1 MCNQKVSKIVL
12 VIINILFILLGLGL
26 LIPGILV
33 VLNEDVINDDVLP
46 ALKSVSFG
54 VTNLGDMAKGLSITL
69 IVLGSFV
76 LVLSLI
82 GAIGACCKIRCLLI
96 IYIIIVLILAIGK
109 FVIVILWIIFNS
121 DIESK
126 LKTEMKSALLKFT
139 TDDLTTHELSSGW
152 NYLNMNLECCG
163 IDAVTGT
170 GADKNDYTNTVWYQG
185 TGATELPTSCCPS
198 ATSSSYTSTCS
209 FIKTSAPTGHHSKGC
224 YDAVKDFATKYS
236 VAFICIGVFIV
247 LTEIAAVIFAC
258 SLCKKSKTG
267 TIV

>member
-1 MCNQKVSKIVL
+1 MCNQKVSKVVL
-12 VIINILFILLGLGL
+12 VIVNILFILLGLGL

-96 IYIIIVLILAIGK
+96 IYIIIVLILSIGK

-126 LKTEMKSALLKFT
+126 LKTEMKTALLKFT

-163 IDAVTGT
+163 IDAVTGKGT
-170 GADKNDYTNTVWYQG
+170 GNDYTNSAWY
-185 TGATELPTSCCPS
+185 TGSGADELPISCCPS
-198 ATSSSYTSTCS
+198 ATSSSYSSTCS
-209 FIKTSAPTGHHSKGC
+209 FTKNADPTGQHSKGC

-236 VAFICIGVFIV
+236 VAFICIGVFIL

-267 TIV
+267 SLV

>member
-96 IYIIIVLILAIGK
+96 I
-109 FVIVILWIIFNS
+109 
-121 DIESK
+121 IESK
-126 LKTEMKSALLKFT
+126 LKTEMKTALLKFK
-139 TDDLTTHELSSGW
+139 TDDLATHELSSGW

-163 IDAVTGT
+163 IDAVTDT
-170 GADKNDYTNTVWYQG
+170 GVDKNDYTGSAWYVAG
-185 TGATELPTSCCPS
+185 EGEIPISCCPS
-198 ATSSSYTSTCS
+198 ATSSSYTASTCT
-209 FIKTSAPTGHHSKGC
+209 FTRGSAPTGQHAKGC

>member
-152 NYLNMNLECCG
+152 NYLNMN
-163 IDAVTGT
+163 
-170 GADKNDYTNTVWYQG
+170 
-185 TGATELPTSCCPS
+185 
-198 ATSSSYTSTCS
+198 
-209 FIKTSAPTGHHSKGC
+209 GC

>member
-1 MCNQKVSKIVL
+1 MCNQKVSKIAL

-126 LKTEMKSALLKFT
+126 LKTEMKTALLKFT

-163 IDAVTGT
+163 IDAVTDT
-170 GADKNDYTNTVWYQG
+170 GADNDYTGSAWYVAVG
-185 TGATELPTSCCPS
+185 GEIPISCCPS
-198 ATSSSYTSTCS
+198 ATSSSYTASTCS
-209 FIKTSAPTGHHSKGC
+209 FTRGSTPTGQHSKGC